1 MPTNILKDLYSF
13 TSKRLVNDLLWMDK
27 VQIQRNDSQKQKIV
41 NFKSQY
47 PGKEEECDSVSA
59 HLRFSL
65 AGSLMDLLQEAYCSS
80 AAQAQGAAVG
90 QY

>member
-41 NFKSQY
+41 NFKS
-47 PGKEEECDSVSA
+47 
-59 HLRFSL
+59 
-65 AGSLMDLLQEAYCSS
+65 
-80 AAQAQGAAVG
+80 
-90 QY
+90 

>member
-1 MPTNILKDLYSF
+1 MPTNIFKDLYSF
-13 TSKRLVNDLLWMDK
+13 TSERLVNDLLWMDK

-47 PGKEEECDSVSA
+47 PGKEEECHSVSA
-59 HLRFSL
+59 HRRIFSSL
-65 AGSLMDLLQEAYCSS
+65 LPDGPALGSLLQF

-90 QY
+90 QC